1 VPHRNREGHRKR
13 SLAVF
18 PGSFDPIT
26 NGHLDIIGRSLSVFD
41 QVTIAILVNPE
52 KHPLFTVEERVA
64 IIREAFQGED
74 RVQVDTFSGL
84 LVDYAERL
92 GASVIVRGLRAISD
106 FEFEFQMALM
116 NRRLNPRIETVFMM
130 PAESYSYL
138 SSRLVKE
145 VFQLGGRVRELVPA
159 VVERRLREKYGTAPP
174 AVRPPA
180 RERGSGGREVPPSS
194 KSERGIHSRASVRS
208 RRA

>member
-1 VPHRNREGHRKR
+1 VSRRQR
-13 SLAVF
+13 SLAIF

-26 NGHLDIIGRSLSVFD
+26 NGHLDIVGRSLHVFD
-41 QVTIAILVNPE
+41 EVCVAILVNPD
-52 KHPLFTVEERVA
+52 KRPLFTVEERVA
-64 IIREAFQGED
+64 LIREAYRGNP
-74 RVQVDTFSGL
+74 RVRADTFTGL
-84 LVDYAERL
+84 LVDYAEKA

-145 VFQLGGRVRELVPA
+145 VFQLGGKVTGLVPR
-159 VVERRLREKYGTAPP
+159 VVERRLREKYGAP
-174 AVRPPA
+174 A
-180 RERGSGGREVPPSS
+180 GSGVSRTRARGR
-194 KSERGIHSRASVRS
+194 A
-208 RRA
+208 

>member
-1 VPHRNREGHRKR
+1 MNRRQG
-13 SLAVF
+13 SLAIF

-26 NGHLDIIGRSLSVFD
+26 NGHLDIVGRSLHVFD
-41 QVTIAILVNPE
+41 QVRVAILVNPD
-52 KHPLFTVEERVA
+52 KRPLFTVEERVA
-64 IIREAFQGED
+64 LIREAYRGNR
-74 RVQVDTFSGL
+74 RVQADTFSGL
-84 LVDYAERL
+84 LVDYAEKA

-145 VFQLGGRVRELVPA
+145 VFQLGGKVTGLVPP
-159 VVERRLREKYGTAPP
+159 VVERRLREKYGAQLPAPFK
-174 AVRPPA
+174 RT
-180 RERGSGGREVPPSS
+180 RGRGR
-194 KSERGIHSRASVRS
+194 A
-208 RRA
+208 